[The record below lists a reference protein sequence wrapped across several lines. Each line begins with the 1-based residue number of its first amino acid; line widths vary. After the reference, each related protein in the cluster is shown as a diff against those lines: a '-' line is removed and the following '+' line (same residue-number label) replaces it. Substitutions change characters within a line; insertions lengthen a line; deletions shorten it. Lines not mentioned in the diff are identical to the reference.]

1 MISYLNLPPSVNHFN
16 FDISCNKELTDSDI
30 LTLIKNTKNLSK
42 FSLNIDF
49 CYNITEDSLE

>member
-1 MISYLNLPPSVNHFN
+1 MPEKMISFLNLPPSVKQFN

-30 LTLIKNTKNLSK
+30 LNLIKNIRNLSR

-49 CYNITEDSLE
+49 CHKVT